1 MSLETFHVPQQIFA
15 TLADLGPY
23 ERLFLATLCSFW
35 EGREDPGANTFQA
48 SNYDLRDASGISLR
62 AIPAVRK
69 RLVAKEFISVIPGR
83 PGRPTAYT
91 IEWGRISKGS
101 STP

>member
-1 MSLETFHVPQQIFA
+1 MSLETFHVPRQLFA
-15 TLADLGPY
+15 PLAELNPY

-35 EGREDPGANTFQA
+35 EKREDPGAKTFQA

-62 AIPAVRK
+62 AIPAIRK
-69 RLVAKEFISVIPGR
+69 RLVAKGLISIVPGR

-91 IEWGRISKGS
+91 IEWGQISKGS
-101 STP
+101 SKW